1 VNPALERLPDY
12 PFARLRA
19 LLAGLEPP
27 AGVEPVT
34 MSIGEPQHPM
44 PAFAAEILARHA
56 GEWNRYPP
64 IGGTEAW
71 RQATVRWLVR
81 RFGLP
86 DSMIDPGR
94 MVAPLSG
101 TREGLFRVAQ
111 LLTEGETAGRNLRP
125 AIALPDPYYAP
136 YGGAA
141 VMAGAEPVFLPAAA
155 ATGFLPDLDA
165 LEADAPLLE
174 RLVLLYVCN
183 PSNPQGALADAG
195 YLDRLLG
202 LARRHGFVVAAD
214 ECYAEIY
221 DSNPP
226 VSILEAAARSG
237 GSLANLLVFHSLSKR
252 SNAAGLR
259 SGFLVGDPALVAG
272 YLKIANHAA
281 ASVPLPIQAAS
292 AALWDDDAH
301 VVENRALYRLKFDA
315 AAQALA
321 GGFGFRRPPGGFF
334 LWLDVGDG
342 EAAARRLWVE
352 AGLRTLPG
360 AYLSSGRDPAVG
372 GRYLRVAVVHE
383 TAIVASALGRFRAVL
398 SETSLE
404 SAA

>member
-1 VNPALERLPDY
+1 MNPALERLPDY

-27 AGVEPVT
+27 AGVEPVL
-34 MSIGEPQHPM
+34 MSVGEPQHPM
-44 PAFAAEILARHA
+44 PAFAGEILARHV

-64 IGGTEAW
+64 LGGTEAL
-71 RQATVRWLVR
+71 RAAAARWLVR
-81 RFGLP
+81 RFALP
-86 DSMIDPGR
+86 EGMIDPGR
-94 MVAPLSG
+94 MIAPLSG

-111 LLTEGETAGRNLRP
+111 LMTDGQTPGRNLRP

-136 YGGAA
+136 YGGGA
-141 VMAGAEPVFLPAAA
+141 VLAGAEPVFLPTSA

-165 LEADAPLLE
+165 LAADAALLE

-183 PSNPQGALADAG
+183 PSNPQGALADG
-195 YLDRLLG
+195 PYLDRLLA

-221 DSNPP
+221 DTTRP
-226 VSILEAAARSG
+226 VSILEAAARDG
-237 GSLANLLVFHSLSKR
+237 GALANLLVFHSLSKR

-259 SGFLVGDPALVAG
+259 SGFLVGDPRLVAG
-272 YLKIANHAA
+272 YQKIANYAA
-281 ASVPLPIQAAS
+281 ASIPLPIQAAS

-301 VVENRALYRLKFDA
+301 VVENRALYCAKFDA
-315 AAQALA
+315 AEQRLA
-321 GGFGFRRPPGGFF
+321 GRFGFRRPPGGFF
-334 LWLDVGDG
+334 LWLDVGNG
-342 EAAARRLWVE
+342 EAAARRLWAE

-360 AYLSSGRDPAVG
+360 AYLSSTGDAAVG

-383 TAIVASALGRFRAVL
+383 TATVAAALDRLSAVL
-398 SETSLE
+398 TREPLE

>member
-1 VNPALERLPDY
+1 MNPALERLPDY
-12 PFARLRA
+12 PFARLRT
-19 LLAGLEPP
+19 LLGGLAPP

-34 MSIGEPQHPM
+34 MSVGEPQHPM
-44 PAFAAEILARHA
+44 PSFANEILARHG

-64 IGGTEAW
+64 PGGTDAFK
-71 RQATVRWLVR
+71 AAAVRWLTR

-86 DSMIDPGR
+86 DSMIDPAG
-94 MVAPLSG
+94 MIAPLSG

-111 LLTEGETAGRNLRP
+111 LMTEGETSGRNLRP

-136 YGGAA
+136 YGGGA
-141 VMAGAEPVFLPAAA
+141 VLAGAEPVFLPTSA

-165 LEADAPLLE
+165 LAADTALLE

-183 PSNPQGALADAG
+183 PSNPQGALAG
-195 YLDRLLG
+195 GPYLDRLLG
-202 LARRHGFVVAAD
+202 LARRHGFVLAAD

-221 DSNPP
+221 DATPP
-226 VSILEAAARSG
+226 VSILESAARAG

-259 SGFLVGDPALVAG
+259 SGFLVGDARLVAG
-272 YLKIANHAA
+272 YLKIANYAA
-281 ASVPLPIQAAS
+281 ASMPLPIQAAS
-292 AALWDDDAH
+292 AALWDDDGH
-301 VVENRALYRLKFDA
+301 VVANRALYRAKFDVA
-315 AAQALA
+315 EGLLA
-321 GGFGFRRPPGGFF
+321 DRFGFRRPPGGFF

-342 EAAARRLWVE
+342 EAAARRLWAE

-360 AYLSSGRDPAVG
+360 AYLSSTGDAAVG
-372 GRYLRVAVVHE
+372 GRYLRVAIVHE
-383 TAIVASALGRFRAVL
+383 TATVAAALGRLSAVL
-398 SETSLE
+398 THEPME